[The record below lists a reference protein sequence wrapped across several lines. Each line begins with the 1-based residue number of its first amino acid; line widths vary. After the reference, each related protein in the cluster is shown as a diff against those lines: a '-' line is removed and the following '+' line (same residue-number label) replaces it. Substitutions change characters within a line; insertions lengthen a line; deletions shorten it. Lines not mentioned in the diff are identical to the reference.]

1 MFSSTEKR
9 PLIVRMNK
17 ADMASTTDR
26 HGIFFIVKV
35 TKHAHRE
42 IERERETYRQR
53 KIERKREK
61 EREINILIMFQII
74 HSTASFLCLHI

>member
-26 HGIFFIVKV
+26 HGIYFIVKV

-42 IERERETYRQR
+42 IERERERH
-53 KIERKREK
+53 IDREK
-61 EREINILIMFQII
+61 
-74 HSTASFLCLHI
+74 